1 MPKRDVATNSTHN
14 GGYPSNPYLVY
25 RPIFARSLPIQI
37 LIGGITLTLVCI
49 LLVQLMFT
57 APYHARLARAN
68 FFLQLSAALVLLAS
82 QIATLTLLLNA
93 TMRQSQNWPFMLEYI
108 AVDLPPL
115 NFPRSSEGWS
125 LAGLIAWLFMN
136 ALVSALT
143 QITHIQFLS
152 LMYPSRLE
160 AQLIFILLGPLAI
173 IAAGMQLAP
182 LHPSDQFNNLANAV
196 RNVCNATL
204 SILFTISLLIWGFV
218 VNRKQAWRTD
228 GGTAAFGAGAILL
241 ALAYTALTIS
251 YIPSRDQFEWVS
263 GLTGAVILWQSFF
276 AWWWWV
282 GAGMGISEVD
292 EWLRRSE
299 KRRKRRAMRDAR
311 RKEHKD
317 RFRGAWNAV
326 TGGGRATSASTS
338 AVERTPYRS
347 TTVLRGRGSDTDSL
361 RTSSQSG
368 DPSTRA
374 QNDAQANS
382 GYWPWTLVQNGY
394 RYVCNAHVSAAR
406 RRAIERREHIREV
419 FGADGPPGDMPPNA
433 GWGLGSFGIRERE
446 REAAGAAYEMDGVE
460 QLVNHDQHTAQVPEA
475 EGEGAVEDEDEDNTE
490 TGRREGEPQHR
501 QPGAN
506 QTPEETGSSLWW
518 WGPLRRWRHQDT
530 TEYPER

>member
-1 MPKRDVATNSTHN
+1 
-14 GGYPSNPYLVY
+14 
-25 RPIFARSLPIQI
+25 
-37 LIGGITLTLVCI
+37 
-49 LLVQLMFT
+49 
-57 APYHARLARAN
+57 
-68 FFLQLSAALVLLAS
+68 
-82 QIATLTLLLNA
+82 
-93 TMRQSQNWPFMLEYI
+93 
-108 AVDLPPL
+108 
-115 NFPRSSEGWS
+115 
-125 LAGLIAWLFMN
+125 
-136 ALVSALT
+136 
-143 QITHIQFLS
+143 
-152 LMYPSRLE
+152 MYPSRLE

>member
-1 MPKRDVATNSTHN
+1 
-14 GGYPSNPYLVY
+14 
-25 RPIFARSLPIQI
+25 
-37 LIGGITLTLVCI
+37 
-49 LLVQLMFT
+49 
-57 APYHARLARAN
+57 
-68 FFLQLSAALVLLAS
+68 
-82 QIATLTLLLNA
+82 
-93 TMRQSQNWPFMLEYI
+93 
-108 AVDLPPL
+108 
-115 NFPRSSEGWS
+115 
-125 LAGLIAWLFMN
+125 
-136 ALVSALT
+136 
-143 QITHIQFLS
+143 
-152 LMYPSRLE
+152 MYPSRLE

-204 SILFTISLLIWGFV
+204 SLLFTISLLIWGFV

-292 EWLRRSE
+292 EWLQRSE
-299 KRRKRRAMRDAR
+299 KRRKRREMRATR
-311 RKEHKD
+311 KKEHKD
-317 RFRGAWNAV
+317 RLRGAWNAIA
-326 TGGGRATSASTS
+326 GGGRASAT
-338 AVERTPYRS
+338 AVEKTPSRT

-368 DPSTRA
+368 DPPTRA
-374 QNDAQANS
+374 QKNDAQGNG
-382 GYWPWTLVQNGY
+382 GYWPWTLAQSAY

-406 RRAIERREHIREV
+406 RRAMEQREHIREV
-419 FGADGPPGDMPPNA
+419 FGTDGPPADIPANA
-433 GWGLGSFGIRERE
+433 GWGLGSFAVWERE
-446 REAAGAAYEMDGVE
+446 RAAAGAAYEMDGVE
-460 QLVNHDQHTAQVPEA
+460 RLVNHAQCAAQVPEA
-475 EGEGAVEDEDEDNTE
+475 EVEEDNTE
-490 TGRREGEPQHR
+490 TTTRREGEIQHR

-506 QTPEETGSSLWW
+506 QTPEETRSSLWW

-530 TEYPER
+530 TVYPER

>member
-1 MPKRDVATNSTHN
+1 
-14 GGYPSNPYLVY
+14 
-25 RPIFARSLPIQI
+25 
-37 LIGGITLTLVCI
+37 
-49 LLVQLMFT
+49 
-57 APYHARLARAN
+57 
-68 FFLQLSAALVLLAS
+68 
-82 QIATLTLLLNA
+82 
-93 TMRQSQNWPFMLEYI
+93 
-108 AVDLPPL
+108 
-115 NFPRSSEGWS
+115 
-125 LAGLIAWLFMN
+125 
-136 ALVSALT
+136 
-143 QITHIQFLS
+143 
-152 LMYPSRLE
+152 MYPSRLE

-182 LHPSDQFNNLANAV
+182 LHPSDRFNNMANAV

-204 SILFTISLLIWGFV
+204 SLLFTISLLIWGFV

-299 KRRKRRAMRDAR
+299 KRRKRRATRDAR
-311 RKEHKD
+311 RKEHKE
-317 RFRGAWNAV
+317 RLRGAWNAIS
-326 TGGGRATSASTS
+326 GGGRGTSASTS
-338 AVERTPYRS
+338 AVDKGQSRT
-347 TTVLRGRGSDTDSL
+347 TAVMRGRGSDTDSH

-368 DPSTRA
+368 DGSTRA
-374 QNDAQANS
+374 QNDAQAS
-382 GYWPWTLVQNGY
+382 GGYWPWTLVQSAY

-406 RRAIERREHIREV
+406 RRAMERAEHIREV
-419 FGADGPPGDMPPNA
+419 FGADGPPADLPVNS
-433 GWGLGSFGIRERE
+433 GWGLGSFGVRERE
-446 REAAGAAYEMDGVE
+446 REAAGASYEMEGVE
-460 QLVNHDQHTAQVPEA
+460 RLVNQEQRTAEVLET
-475 EGEGAVEDEDEDNTE
+475 EREGAGEEEIAE
-490 TGRREGEPQHR
+490 TAKKREGEPQHR

-506 QTPEETGSSLWW
+506 QTPEETRSSLWW
-518 WGPLRRWRHQDT
+518 WGPLRQWRHQDT